1 MKTILYFHALLEVIG
16 GVLFYVAP
24 QYILLSDIDQS
35 ALFMTKIYGIMA
47 VIFGLVSLEIA
58 RSWEHNGFNKRIF
71 LIIMGLHLLI
81 GFCCYGFYRA
91 DAISIGGTVT
101 HIGLCL
107 AMVAMYFVDLPKF
120 EEEGAE

>member
-1 MKTILYFHALLEVIG
+1 MKTILYFHALLEVIS

-81 GFCCYGFYRA
+81 GF
-91 DAISIGGTVT
+91 I
-101 HIGLCL
+101 
-107 AMVAMYFVDLPKF
+107 
-120 EEEGAE
+120 